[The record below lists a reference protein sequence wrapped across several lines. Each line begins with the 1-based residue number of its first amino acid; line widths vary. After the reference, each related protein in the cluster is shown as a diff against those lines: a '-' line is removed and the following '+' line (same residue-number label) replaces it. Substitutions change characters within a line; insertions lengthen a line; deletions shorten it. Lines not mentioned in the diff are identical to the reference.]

1 MNTNVFRLL
10 LLGSLFSLSAC
21 VQQSEVRQMK
31 HSVSTLNQEMT
42 QLNKETVKITQ
53 QNRLN
58 AKSSSGVYLLPGAK
72 TPARLES
79 QIGTLRMSLV
89 NITPDTDGTTLTL
102 RIQGESNDP
111 LPAFSGTV
119 EYGQIQGTID
129 NFQEINVQNQLINAP
144 ASVLAP
150 SDVDIPLQ
158 LKGISVDQLL
168 LCSKRIAGRF
178 CASRNIF
185 SRHFVTLLTS
195 PRLIVKVC
203 NKGESQY
210 NPRPNVCKRERNR
223 LRK

>member
-79 QIGTLRMSLV
+79 
-89 NITPDTDGTTLTL
+89 LTL

-158 LKGISVDQLL
+158 LKGMSVDQLGFV
-168 LCSKRIAGRF
+168 RIHD
-178 CASRNIF
+178 IQP
-185 SRHFVTLLTS
+185 VM
-195 PRLIVKVC
+195 
-203 NKGESQY
+203 Q
-210 NPRPNVCKRERNR
+210 
-223 LRK
+223 

>member
-58 AKSSSGVYLLPGAK
+58 AKSSSGPGAK

-158 LKGISVDQLL
+158 LKGMSVDQLGFV
-168 LCSKRIAGRF
+168 RIHD
-178 CASRNIF
+178 IQP
-185 SRHFVTLLTS
+185 VM
-195 PRLIVKVC
+195 
-203 NKGESQY
+203 Q
-210 NPRPNVCKRERNR
+210 
-223 LRK
+223 